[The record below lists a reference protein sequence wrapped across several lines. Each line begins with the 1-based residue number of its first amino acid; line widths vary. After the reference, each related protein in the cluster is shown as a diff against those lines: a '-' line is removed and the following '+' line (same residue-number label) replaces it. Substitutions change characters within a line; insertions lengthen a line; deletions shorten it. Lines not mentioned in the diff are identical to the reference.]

1 MKQTNKVKVKLSYKD
16 ILGDLRGQP
25 GNGQRIPYPVT
36 TIMGKAGVSWEQI
49 ESLHPSAITSSMRY
63 QSFAIGFDKR
73 EMRRLG
79 RTWMPGGWLLN
90 KGPGQDT
97 SLDGLEFLVDTTL
110 IK

>member
-49 ESLHPSAITSSMRY
+49 ESLHPTPKVIQQCLDLGIEAVSLKVRLVKVILDT
-63 QSFAIGFDKR
+63 GGKR
-73 EMRRLG
+73 ALSNLTDR
-79 RTWMPGGWLLN
+79 
-90 KGPGQDT
+90 
-97 SLDGLEFLVDTTL
+97 
-110 IK
+110 

>member
-1 MKQTNKVKVKLSYKD
+1 MEKIKLSYRD
-16 ILGDLRGQP
+16 ILENLRKQSKGE
-25 GNGQRIPYPVT
+25 QRLPYPIA
-36 TIMGKAGVSWEQI
+36 TIIEKAGMQWDDIKEIS
-49 ESLHPSAITSSMRY
+49 PSAITSSMRY
-63 QSFAIGFDKR
+63 QTFAIGFDKR